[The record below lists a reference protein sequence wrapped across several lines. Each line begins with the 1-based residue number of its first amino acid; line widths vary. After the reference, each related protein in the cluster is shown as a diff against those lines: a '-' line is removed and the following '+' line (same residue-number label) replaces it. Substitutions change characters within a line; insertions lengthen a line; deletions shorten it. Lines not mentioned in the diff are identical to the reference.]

1 MQEKKPQTIGEFD
14 PSSLFE
20 SFFKVCW
27 DLAVRPRS
35 FFQGL
40 PRGGSIRNA
49 FIFFL
54 ICAFLSALFMANLRQ
69 GDFALFL
76 FLLTA
81 NVFSAFVGTLLLHL
95 LIARGFGS
103 QVPLAATFKVIA
115 YASLTDIGTWI
126 PVAGLFVY
134 FYGLYLL
141 FLGLQETHLLK
152 PRQAGAAVLAIVLI
166 VSVLLIGLLLM
177 APEDLN
183 EALKRIYSE
192 GL

>member
-1 MQEKKPQTIGEFD
+1 
-14 PSSLFE
+14 
-20 SFFKVCW
+20 
-27 DLAVRPRS
+27 
-35 FFQGL
+35 
-40 PRGGSIRNA
+40 
-49 FIFFL
+49 
-54 ICAFLSALFMANLRQ
+54 MANLRQ
-69 GDFALFL
+69 GDFNLFL

-81 NVFSAFVGTLLLHL
+81 NVLSAFVGALLLHL

-103 QVPLAATFKVIA
+103 QIPLSATFKVIA